1 MTQLQIPKGGLSEY
15 HNKKLS
21 LVNRS
26 HFVIKLK
33 QIKLEDEPQEEGET
47 RRYLLYY
54 EAVPYSLAFVK
65 ASQMA
70 SPLAAF
76 KL

>member
-1 MTQLQIPKGGLSEY
+1 MI
-15 HNKKLS
+15 
-21 LVNRS
+21 NRC
-26 HFVIKLK
+26 HFAIKLK
-33 QIKLEDEPQEEGET
+33 QIKPEEEDFQEGASH
-47 RRYLLYY
+47 RVLLYY
-54 EAVPYSLAFVK
+54 EAVPYSLTYVK